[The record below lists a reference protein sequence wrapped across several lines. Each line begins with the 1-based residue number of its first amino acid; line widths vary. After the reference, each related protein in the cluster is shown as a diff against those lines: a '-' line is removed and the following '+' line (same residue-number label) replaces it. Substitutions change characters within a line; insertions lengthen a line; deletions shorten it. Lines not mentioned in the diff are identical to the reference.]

1 MKKYLLIA
9 AIAGTNTFT
18 GCTLPPIVLESSFK
32 QEAEELPIE
41 GRKFFKPNGRFMIGS
56 YLVTDIKRGWRK
68 SSGFS
73 LFIYEKVKASQQYQL
88 SVQDNTGQKWNIYA
102 AADLQEKSLNMG
114 GWKFDVAPN
123 LEYYASYFT
132 SPESNAWRFITA
144 DPGHYMARKDFRG
157 ELSNAEM
164 TFKVIP
170 VYKFEGNN
178 FPASDI
184 IGYEFLLDDEA
195 QAAVQVLNGGKV
207 WMKPGL
213 SSDLK
218 MVIASAAASLLLYE
232 KLKDAEGDI
241 E

>member
-1 MKKYLLIA
+1 MKKYLLIT
-9 AIAGTNTFT
+9 AIAATCSIT
-18 GCTLPPIVLESSFK
+18 GCTMPPMALDSSFK

-41 GRKFFKPNGRFMIGS
+41 GRKFYKPNGKFSIGS
-56 YLVTDIKRGWRK
+56 YQVTDVKRGWKRE
-68 SSGFS
+68 SGFS
-73 LFIYEKVKASQQYQL
+73 IFVYENVKASQRYQL
-88 SVQDNTGQKWNIYA
+88 SVQDSAGQKWYIYA
-102 AADLQEKSLNMG
+102 AANLHEKSLNMD
-114 GWKFDVAPN
+114 GWKFNLAPN

-144 DPGHYMARKDFRG
+144 DPGHYFNREDFEG
-157 ELSNAEM
+157 QLSNGEM
-164 TFKVIP
+164 TFTVKP
-170 VYKFEGNN
+170 VYNFEGKS
-178 FPASDI
+178 FPLSEI

-207 WMKPGL
+207 WMRPGL

-218 MVIASAAASLLLYE
+218 MIFASASASLLLYD